1 MPFFSIVKEKLDAKA
16 RAAQQEEQGEE
27 GEEGETAATVARVEQ
42 QGGEA
47 PTGGQQSDG
56 QGEVAADDAA
66 GATTEQIQAASEAGT
81 SSDASAK
88 RQKKGKG
95 RMTAKRRQN
104 KDEKEKKISA
114 KEEFAA
120 ATKASSATVQNPCPR
135 CKSAAA
141 RLDDEATALIEG
153 HADPVAAQDDPE
165 VERLRAEAKA
175 RLELAYTHARPTNQ
189 LCPDYIKRKS
199 VKTKERL
206 GKTRRTTIKHGLASL
221 LSNDITDDDQR
232 ILLDGIHNIVTFN
245 RHLAINAILFT
256 QKYVIDILHSG
267 GHVPRALFTQAF
279 FIAVFQLIL
288 GNPVSNKALFAD
300 NDTRT
305 AFLQAFDQ
313 FKIEH
318 PQIHMNKLVGVN
330 GKPNGFATVTDYTAI
345 QLATMMKNHVVEN
358 FEIFFMR
365 SLAAKFAMDHP
376 DLKPHHCRSYAMY
389 AYDKACKDELFP
401 PELPDYK
408 KMKAEQK
415 EQLKNDA
422 DDLAQHAEG
431 KLARVGDFVVEEK
444 AQIAEASRKRQ
455 ETNDRARDMSLANRN
470 AIIAALTFSSP
481 APPAPPAPEMVAA
494 ESSAGAQAAA
504 AAAQEAAIAAHEA
517 AIAAQEAAIAEAAA
531 LQDAALQSARDRAAE
546 LHAAAAEAQVAAMA
560 QAQEMEFAGNVAAT
574 MHIAARNTHAT
585 YNACAHA
592 ANSHHANVIPSLAA
606 AASAAH
612 AALGQA
618 PAAMAAIAQ
627 ESFRQADQAYR
638 GALDYSAILIA
649 TVENAQRNAEASHLL
664 AQEAAQVHATAIA
677 LSTAK
682 NAAAEAAGADASA
695 ADARVASIMAAMAAA
710 SGDNNNNDNGDDDE
724 DHPMEM
730 EPLDDDDVSMMH
742 ASDAMST
749 STVGAA
755 AMAQLHVSHNA
766 SVTTAILTKYPH
778 FFIKVLYDA
787 LKEMEA
793 WNDDNAARPAQVAT
807 EATYPWTKH
816 QLEEKVPAWEDLNY
830 RRRSRL
836 TRIITKII
844 NDKDHSLDITRLPYQ
859 KQLDDRESQEA
870 IKDIVTETKHKIK
883 NNTFM
888 PEIYI
893 ARPAIRL
900 FSVVPSLSFR
910 LRYIHWSHKSLLGL
924 LTFLGLTKYKQGTT
938 SAPDDGSVHPVFD
951 RLFNWTKIRK

>member
-27 GEEGETAATVARVEQ
+27 GEEGETAATAARVEQ
-42 QGGEA
+42 QDGEA

-56 QGEVAADDAA
+56 QGQVAADDAA

-120 ATKASSATVQNPCPR
+120 ATKASSAAVQNPCPR

-221 LSNDITDDDQR
+221 LSSDITDDDQR

-256 QKYVIDILHSG
+256 QKYVVDILHSG

-330 GKPNGFATVTDYTAI
+330 GKPNGFATVTGYTAI

-365 SLAAKFAMDHP
+365 YLAAKFAMDHP

-389 AYDKACKDELFP
+389 AYDKVCKDELFP

-431 KLARVGDFVVEEK
+431 KLARVGDFVLEEK
-444 AQIAEASRKRQ
+444 AHIAEASRTRQ
-455 ETNDRARDMSLANRN
+455 EANDRARDMSLANRN
-470 AIIAALTFSSP
+470 AIIAALTFSSTSRT
-481 APPAPPAPEMVAA
+481 VVA
-494 ESSAGAQAAA
+494 ESSAAG
-504 AAAQEAAIAAHEA
+504 AAQEAALQATQEA
-517 AIAAQEAAIAEAAA
+517 AIAAQEATIAAQEAAIIQGDA
-531 LQDAALQSARDRAAE
+531 LQAAALQSARDQAAE

-560 QAQEMEFAGNVAAT
+560 QAQETEFAGNVAAT

-618 PAAMAAIAQ
+618 PAAMTAIAQ

-638 GALDYSAILIA
+638 DALNYSAVLVA
-649 TVENAQRNAEASHLL
+649 TVENAQRNADASHQL
-664 AQEAAQVHATAIA
+664 AQQAAQNHATAIA

-682 NAAAEAAGADASA
+682 NADAEAAAADASA
-695 ADARVASIMAAMAAA
+695 ADAQVASIMAAMAAA
-710 SGDNNNNDNGDDDE
+710 NDDNNNNDNGDDDE
-724 DHPMEM
+724 DHPMEI

-766 SVTTAILTKYPH
+766 SVTTATLTKYPH

-787 LKEMEA
+787 LKEIEA

-807 EATYPWTKH
+807 EATFPWTKH

-859 KQLDDRESQEA
+859 KQLDDQESQDA

-910 LRYIHWSHKSLLGL
+910 LRYIHWSHESLLGL

-938 SAPDDGSVHPVFD
+938 SAPDDGSVHPIFD